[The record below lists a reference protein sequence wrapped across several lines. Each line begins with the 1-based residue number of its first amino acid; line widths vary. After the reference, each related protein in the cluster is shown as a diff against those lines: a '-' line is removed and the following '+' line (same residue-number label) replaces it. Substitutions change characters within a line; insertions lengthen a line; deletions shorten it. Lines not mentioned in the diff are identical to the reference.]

1 MWSQTLDSVSDPRLI
16 SRPQAT
22 SPARHTSVWLLAQ
35 QELRSREGVK
45 HGTVMTLKVKSG
57 SPGGLPRGTGALTPV
72 LAAPTTGAKVGLRQG
87 RFLSQSACSGPPPS
101 APSRRWAPEELAWP
115 GLCSPRPGHS

>member
-1 MWSQTLDSVSDPRLI
+1 MGSMIDRGHPSLGGHYREQKSPCRSFFLHFAAEMSQGCPGEWRSTLSVTVPPESGTG
-16 SRPQAT
+16 SR
-22 SPARHTSVWLLAQ
+22 VG
-35 QELRSREGVK
+35 RSSAEGVK

-87 RFLSQSACSGPPPS
+87 
-101 APSRRWAPEELAWP
+101 
-115 GLCSPRPGHS
+115 